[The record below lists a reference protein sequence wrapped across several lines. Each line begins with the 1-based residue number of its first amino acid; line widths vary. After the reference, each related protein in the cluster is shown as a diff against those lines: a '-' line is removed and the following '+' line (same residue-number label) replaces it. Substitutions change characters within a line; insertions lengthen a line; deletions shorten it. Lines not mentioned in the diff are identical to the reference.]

1 MVVHIDDTTCAEWEK
16 PDIWKTFSK
25 NIRQANRAVTANLCT
40 VIRFEIYIYIYAM
53 IQRNLHDIRY
63 NEMIHIHDVW
73 TAAEAK
79 FEDGIDGEGGK
90 KKKRRNAA
98 CLDDRAVDGRK
109 LVSSTSGRW
118 NASRAAARPKEGIL
132 QELCR
137 AISRTISAF
146 RLEEVVLSHLCASKH
161 G

>member
-1 MVVHIDDTTCAEWEK
+1 MKNFFEK
-16 PDIWKTFSK
+16 YSP
-25 NIRQANRAVTANLCT
+25 NHAVTANLCT
-40 VIRFEIYIYIYAM
+40 FIRFEIYIYAM

-63 NEMIHIHDVW
+63 NEMIHVHDVW